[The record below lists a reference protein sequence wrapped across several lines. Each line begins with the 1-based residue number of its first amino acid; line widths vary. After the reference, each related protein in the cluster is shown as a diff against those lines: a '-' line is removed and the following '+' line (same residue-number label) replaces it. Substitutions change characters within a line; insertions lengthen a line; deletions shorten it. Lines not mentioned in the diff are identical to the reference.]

1 MLRQI
6 LRRRRATWRQEREV
20 ATLMKSLLRRRAPPR
35 QQERQVAT
43 LILLRHGQSVWN
55 GATATFTG
63 WCDVALTSR
72 GRSQARE
79 AGELLRSKGYDK
91 KLSACFT
98 SELERAWETAEIC
111 LEAIKADVAIERDWR
126 LNERHYGSVQGICKG
141 DAALQSYFG
150 EEEIKKWRRSMHGK
164 PPPLDESHPHYLPD
178 PAPRTE
184 SLADCQSRVLQCFE
198 DTIKPRLFE
207 KPKQCVLIAAHSNT
221 LRALMAHVDGVP
233 DDEVPQLHVPNSVP
247 ILYRFDEETQQLAS
261 HKLGA
266 ENAPDSHAR
275 WLLSSRN
282 LERLRSAVQPG
293 GQLTR
298 ALFDALDEDGDRS
311 LSVKEIEAGIKRL
324 LGDDVVVAGV
334 VKNIVRGLDLADD
347 ATITLEE
354 FEAAA
359 NAVAADVFAEADKA
373 RAKRTEKR
381 HELAREAARAV
392 AERRRRAV
400 GEERILERVR

>member
-1 MLRQI
+1 M
-6 LRRRRATWRQEREV
+6 V
-20 ATLMKSLLRRRAPPR
+20 S
-35 QQERQVAT
+35 
-43 LILLRHGQSVWN
+43 
-55 GATATFTG
+55 
-63 WCDVALTSR
+63 
-72 GRSQARE
+72 
-79 AGELLRSKGYDK
+79 
-91 KLSACFT
+91 
-98 SELERAWETAEIC
+98 
-111 LEAIKADVAIERDWR
+111 
-126 LNERHYGSVQGICKG
+126 
-141 DAALQSYFG
+141 
-150 EEEIKKWRRSMHGK
+150 
-164 PPPLDESHPHYLPD
+164 
-178 PAPRTE
+178 
-184 SLADCQSRVLQCFE
+184 
-198 DTIKPRLFE
+198 
-207 KPKQCVLIAAHSNT
+207 
-221 LRALMAHVDGVP
+221 P

-282 LERLRSAVQPG
+282 LERLRSGAAGRAIDQ
-293 GQLTR
+293 

-373 RAKRTEKR
+373 RAKTEKR
-381 HELAREAARAV
+381 HELAREAARSAV

>member
-1 MLRQI
+1 
-6 LRRRRATWRQEREV
+6 
-20 ATLMKSLLRRRAPPR
+20 
-35 QQERQVAT
+35 
-43 LILLRHGQSVWN
+43 
-55 GATATFTG
+55 
-63 WCDVALTSR
+63 
-72 GRSQARE
+72 
-79 AGELLRSKGYDK
+79 
-91 KLSACFT
+91 
-98 SELERAWETAEIC
+98 
-111 LEAIKADVAIERDWR
+111 
-126 LNERHYGSVQGICKG
+126 
-141 DAALQSYFG
+141 
-150 EEEIKKWRRSMHGK
+150 
-164 PPPLDESHPHYLPD
+164 
-178 PAPRTE
+178 
-184 SLADCQSRVLQCFE
+184 
-198 DTIKPRLFE
+198 
-207 KPKQCVLIAAHSNT
+207 
-221 LRALMAHVDGVP
+221 
-233 DDEVPQLHVPNSVP
+233 
-247 ILYRFDEETQQLAS
+247 
-261 HKLGA
+261 
-266 ENAPDSHAR
+266 
-275 WLLSSRN
+275 
-282 LERLRSAVQPG
+282 VQPG